1 MPCPALPLPAA
12 IRADLLLNACDAPV
26 SFDPPTSTASGY
38 PLLSTQ
44 RAVGGSDILW
54 PDPLD
59 LTFTL
64 PPPHSYPKWR
74 QVRGRKG
81 GWEGWTGGQKEGG
94 RDGDEESCQLK
105 TACMESDSFSY
116 LSW

>member
-74 QVRGRKG
+74 QVRGRG
-81 GWEGWTGGQKEGG
+81 REGRG
-94 RDGDEESCQLK
+94 RDEARES
-105 TACMESDSFSY
+105 ESRWEVGNF
-116 LSW
+116 LL